1 MVSACRVAQLR
12 PALAR
17 LRQLLMM
24 VFDDDDVYYY
34 IRWRLKVSNDLGRD
48 VQENVARSS
57 LFRALE
63 RVMLVRET
71 MG

>member
-17 LRQLLMM
+17 LRKLLMM
-24 VFDDDDVYYY
+24 VFDDDVYYY

-63 RVMLVRET
+63 RVMLVRKT